1 MKYLFNEKEL
11 LDLFIDAN
19 NDLRPMYAKPYLKDG
34 YVHATNGYRLI
45 RIKAESLNGEY
56 EPTDKMNLPIPN
68 DNCDYLI
75 TDKDIE
81 KALASVPHEEEVI
94 KIGEDVE
101 CSECAGSGK
110 VDWEYTD
117 NNGKM
122 YEHEY
127 DCPVCDGTGNA
138 EEVQEKKTGKMI
150 PCWTASIGFGNSF
163 IRVDNVQTLLEAMK
177 IIGVTEVHLVAQDNN
192 ISVFK
197 IDENIQVIIAN
208 YMRYADY
215 VVTKGGQNG
224 QTAE

>member
-1 MKYLFNEKEL
+1 MKKETYEKEL

-81 KALASVPHEEEVI
+81 KALASVPHEVEVI

-122 YEHEY
+122 YEYEY
-127 DCPVCDGTGNA
+127 DCPVCGGTGYA
-138 EEVQEKKTGKMI
+138 EEAQEKKTGKMI
-150 PCWTASIGFGNSF
+150 PCWTASIGVGNSF
-163 IRVDNVQTLLEAMK
+163 IRVDNIQALLEAMK
-177 IIGVTEVHLVAQDNN
+177 IIGVTEVHLVAQSNHR
-192 ISVFK
+192 SVFK
-197 IDENIQVIIAN
+197 IDENIQVMIAD
-208 YMRYADY
+208 YMRYSDV
-215 VVTKGGQNG
+215 VVTKGG
-224 QTAE
+224 

>member
-19 NDLRPMYAKPYLKDG
+19 NDLRPMYYAKPYLKDG

-192 ISVFK
+192 ISVLK

-215 VVTKGGQNG
+215 VVTKGG
-224 QTAE
+224 